1 MPNKR
6 IKKKQA
12 KQQLQK
18 KYPERSGQTYSQ
30 LREFDYIQ
38 QQSEAK
44 KAKAKQAR
52 NDRIERK
59 YQALIDG
66 GIDPADARR
75 LASRDI
81 GQKRID
87 TLLKQDNRVYSSGS
101 NFIGVSWS
109 DKTGESD
116 LRGAKAECDAMS
128 LEEEM
133 RQIKNM
139 YDNTG
144 DDDSDNLKGF
154 ALIQTSDN
162 QREMVK
168 LMNAAKKRGYTKADN
183 FNYVDL
189 AYSNRFT
196 AKGYADIMYV
206 AMANTDGANRKNIYE
221 EMKYFAEVNMPEL
234 HDILFKD

>member
-1 MPNKR
+1 MANKR
-6 IKKKQA
+6 LKKKQA
-12 KQQLQK
+12 KKQLQN
-18 KYPERSGQTYSQ
+18 KYPERSKQNYSQ
-30 LREFDYIQ
+30 LREYDYKQ
-38 QQSEAK
+38 QQSAAK
-44 KAKAKQAR
+44 KTKAKQAR
-52 NDRIERK
+52 SDRIERK
-59 YQALIDG
+59 YQQLIDG
-66 GIDPADARR
+66 GINPADARR
-75 LASRDI
+75 LASKDI
-81 GQKRID
+81 GQKKID
-87 TLLKQDNRVYSSGS
+87 TLLSQDNRIFSSGK

-116 LRGAKAECDAMS
+116 LRGAKAECDSMS

-133 RQIKNM
+133 EQIKTM
-139 YDNTG
+139 YNETA

-168 LMNAAKKRGYTKADN
+168 LMKAAKKRGYTKTDN
-183 FNYVDL
+183 YNYVDL

-206 AMANTDGANRKNIYE
+206 AMANTDGANRKHIYE

-234 HDILFKD
+234 HDKLFRD